1 VKWWVA
7 AAALMAAIW
16 WESSRTFD
24 FPPGLPTF
32 SDKVAH
38 ATCWAVLAALIAIGA
53 RARGHAARVAIA
65 GAFVVAAAYG
75 AIDEWHQSGVPGR
88 DSSLGDLVADATGA
102 LAGAALAVAY
112 YSRRHADP
120 S

>member
-1 VKWWVA
+1 MRYWLA
-7 AAALMAAIW
+7 AAVMMAAIW

-32 SDKVAH
+32 SDKIIH
-38 ATCWAVLAALIAIGA
+38 ATCWAVLAALMALGA
-53 RARGHAARVAIA
+53 LARRHGAKVAIA

-75 AIDEWHQSGVPGR
+75 AVDEWHQSHVPGR
-88 DSSLGDLVADATGA
+88 DASLGDLAADATGA
-102 LAGAALAVAY
+102 LLGAALAAAY
-112 YSRRHADP
+112 YRRHGDR